1 MSDAIHDLTELLR
14 EAGMT
19 PTFDRMRDITR
30 PCIICGEDEQ
40 PSRNLY
46 VVIINDRQYRRP
58 LCPGC
63 ARDLGATS

>member
-1 MSDAIHDLTELLR
+1 MSDAFHRLTGLLR

-40 PSRNLY
+40 PSRKLY
-46 VVIINDRQYRRP
+46 VVIINGRQYRRP
-58 LCPGC
+58 LCPDC
-63 ARDLGATS
+63 ARDLGATT